1 MLTSD
6 GLLNWFQQRNVP
18 ESTRATINQVR
29 SAAPSRRV
37 RGGRSNVSGRYPSR
51 KMGVTIQFES
61 HRVELAG
68 IYEMEHD
75 AGVLEYYDQPPPI
88 KLDYESA
95 AGKKLG
101 VVHTPDFF
109 VIRDAQAGWEEWKTE
124 EDLQSLSEHNPNRYC
139 AGADGRWCCPPGVA
153 HASQLGLYYRVRS
166 SAEVDSVFQRN
177 ILFLEDYLRSD
188 EQEILRASRDAV
200 LAIVL
205 TAPGLSL
212 EDLLRLTAGTAISDH
227 VFAMIAADLL
237 YVDLCAAALAEPSRV
252 KVFST
257 REALKLGTG
266 ISARN
271 ARPQAVGLRCGSRI
285 SWDGR
290 DWTVANLGETTFGLL
305 SGTHDL
311 VELPIGAF
319 EKLIA
324 ENRLRVIAPGPGE
337 RAESV
342 IPARLSRAS
351 EGDLRSAVYR
361 AGLIGPYMNDGVRP
375 ANAVVAERT
384 FFRWLAS
391 YREAEVTWGS
401 GFLGLLPQSGMRGN
415 REPKLPELSRRL
427 LQEFIET
434 DYETLKQKTKYAAW
448 IGLKLACEKQE
459 APVPS
464 YKTFCLAVRQRPA
477 FDQTLKRK
485 GRRAS
490 YQVATFFW
498 QLDARTPR
506 HGDRP
511 FEIVH
516 IDHTELD
523 IECVGAL
530 GHRLGR
536 PWLTLLTDAY
546 SRRMLAFYLTFD
558 PPSYRSCMMALREC
572 VRRFGRIPQILVV
585 DGGREFEGTYFETL
599 LARYECTK
607 KTRPPAEARFGSTCE
622 RLFGAANTQFI
633 HNLSGNTQITRNVRQ
648 VTKSVDPKG
657 HAIWPLAELHS
668 RLAEYFY
675 EVHDT
680 ISHPALGLSPRE
692 TYENGLASGGTR
704 AHRMI
709 AYNDEFLMMTLPTTS
724 KGTAKVT
731 ISRGVKI
738 NHVYYWCEAFR
749 QTEGEVVPVR
759 YDPFDAGVAYAFVRK
774 QWLQCHSECFTAMKG
789 RTEREI
795 MLASAELHR
804 RNRNHAGT
812 FHITA
817 RRLAEFLESVEAEE
831 LLLTQRL
838 RDAENRPI
846 RLGIVSNTG
855 TQDAQT
861 PETAVSGDRPP
872 PPLDDGAACEVY
884 GAF

>member
-1 MLTSD
+1 ML
-6 GLLNWFQQRNVP
+6 
-18 ESTRATINQVR
+18 A
-29 SAAPSRRV
+29 
-37 RGGRSNVSGRYPSR
+37 
-51 KMGVTIQFES
+51 
-61 HRVELAG
+61 LA
-68 IYEMEHD
+68 
-75 AGVLEYYDQPPPI
+75 
-88 KLDYESA
+88 
-95 AGKKLG
+95 
-101 VVHTPDFF
+101 
-109 VIRDAQAGWEEWKTE
+109 
-124 EDLQSLSEHNPNRYC
+124 
-139 AGADGRWCCPPGVA
+139 
-153 HASQLGLYYRVRS
+153 
-166 SAEVDSVFQRN
+166 
-177 ILFLEDYLRSD
+177 
-188 EQEILRASRDAV
+188 
-200 LAIVL
+200 LA
-205 TAPGLSL
+205 APGLSL
-212 EDLLRLTAGTAISDH
+212 DDLLRLTAGTAIPDH
-227 VFAMIAADLL
+227 VFAMIAADAL
-237 YVDLCAAALAEPSRV
+237 YVDLRAAALVERSKV

-257 REALKLGTG
+257 SEACKLGTG
-266 ISARN
+266 NSARN
-271 ARPQAVGLRCGSRI
+271 GRPQAVGLRCGSRI

-290 DWTVANLGETTFGLL
+290 DWTVVNLGETTFGLL
-305 SGTHDL
+305 SGTQDL
-311 VELPIGAF
+311 VELPISTF
-319 EKLIA
+319 DKLIA
-324 ENRLRVIAPGPGE
+324 ENRLRVMAAEPGE
-337 RAESV
+337 RAEPV
-342 IPARLSRAS
+342 IPDRLSRAS
-351 EGDLRSAVYR
+351 EGDLHSAVYR
-361 AGLIGPYMNDGVRP
+361 AGLIGPYLDEGVMP
-375 ANAVVAERT
+375 ASAVVASRT

-391 YREAEVTWGS
+391 YREAEVAWGS

-415 REPKLPELSRRL
+415 REPKLPALSRRL

-434 DYETLKQKTKYAAW
+434 DYETLKQKTKYASW
-448 IGLKLACEKQE
+448 IGLKLACEKQA

-464 YKTFCLAVRQRPA
+464 YKTFSLAVRQRPA

-498 QLDARTPR
+498 QLDACTPR

-523 IECVGAL
+523 VECVGAL

-774 QWLQCHSECFTAMKG
+774 QWLQCHSECFAAMKG

-795 MLASAELHR
+795 ILASAELHR

-861 PETAVSGDRPP
+861 PETAVSEDRAP